1 MSIQSDVELLSI
13 MTMEKYAQV
22 HGLTN
27 EQVMNVFN
35 DNHVMEKIV
44 LQHEYLH
51 QIGFEEIMG
60 FVESIITEDSHSLFV
75 YHGTVSDFMS
85 IDLQKSHDRRD
96 FGKGFYT
103 TLLEKQSKEWG
114 YRLSLRTREKSY
126 YVYKYEFIPNDDLKI
141 KRFNTLSK
149 DWLEFIKNNR
159 IKGGLQHTYDV
170 VIGPVADDNTMETV
184 QLYMTGI
191 LKANEAVERLRYNK
205 VNNQISFHT
214 LAGIKALRFVE
225 RKIYHD

>member
-35 DNHVMEKIV
+35 DNHVMEKIL

-51 QIGFEEIMG
+51 QIGFEEIMD
-60 FVESIITEDSHSLFV
+60 FVESIITEDGHSLFV
-75 YHGTVSDFMS
+75 YHGTVSDFTN
-85 IDLQKSHDRRD
+85 IDLRKSHDRRD

-103 TLLEKQSKEWG
+103 TVLENQSKEWG

-126 YVYKYEFIPNDDLKI
+126 YVYKYEFIPNDKLKI
-141 KRFNTLSK
+141 KRFNTLSR

-191 LKANEAVERLRYNK
+191 LKANEAVDRLRYNK

-214 LAGIKALRFVE
+214 LDGIKALRFVE

>member
-13 MTMEKYAQV
+13 MAMEKYAQL

-27 EQVMNVFN
+27 EQVMTVFN
-35 DNHVMEKIV
+35 NNHVIEKIL

-51 QIGFEEIMG
+51 QVGFEEIME
-60 FVESIITEDSHSLFV
+60 FVESVVTEDRNSLLV

-85 IDLQKSHDRRD
+85 IDLCKSHDRRD

-103 TLLEKQSKEWG
+103 TILENQSKEWG
-114 YRLSLRTREKSY
+114 YRLSLRTKEKSY
-126 YVYKYEFIPNDDLKI
+126 YVYKYEFIPDDKLKI
-141 KRFNTLSK
+141 KRFATLNA

-214 LAGIKALRFVE
+214 LAGINALRFVE